1 MSALFITFEG
11 LDGSGKSTQLQLA
24 AEFLSGLGREHV
36 MTHEPGGTETG
47 ERLRAAFLDP
57 SGAAMDGLAEAMVV
71 FASRRQHLIEV
82 IEPALGQGRDVL
94 CDRFTDST
102 RAYQGSGRGLARASI
117 DRLDELATEG
127 RSPDLTL
134 IFDLPVEV
142 ARQRGAGVKRLERGE
157 IDRLDAEGLDFYRRV
172 RAGYLSI
179 AEREPERVR
188 LVDASG
194 TVEQVQSEVRRI
206 LSTEMGLGR

>member
-1 MSALFITFEG
+1 MPALFITFEG

-24 AEFLSGLGREHV
+24 SEFLSSLGHEHLT
-36 MTHEPGGTETG
+36 THEPGGTATG

-71 FASRRQHLIEV
+71 FASRRQHLVEV
-82 IEPALGQGRDVL
+82 IEPALERGEDVL

-102 RAYQGSGRGLARASI
+102 RAYQGFGRGLSRESI

-134 IFDLPVEV
+134 VFDLPVEE
-142 ARQRGAGVKRLERGE
+142 ARQRGAGIKRLERGE

-172 RAGYLSI
+172 RDGYLSI
-179 AEREPERVR
+179 AEAEPGRVR

-194 TVEQVQSEVRRI
+194 TIEQVQGEVRRI
-206 LSTEMGLGR
+206 LTAEMRLDS